1 MEIFLMSSDLTYE
14 NQIKDLIE
22 ERNSRKIKDE
32 IILNAMKNILKND
45 YSNTKLEVRDLDNG
59 KKEYLIVVS
68 EN

>member
-1 MEIFLMSSDLTYE
+1 MSSNLTYE

-22 ERNSRKIKDE
+22 KRNSRKIKDE
-32 IILNAMKNILKND
+32 IILKAMENILKND